1 MFRVG
6 VIAPIVDFYVEEAS
20 GAHGSLRLSRSKPR
34 YSLRTLARALEY
46 VSAASPLYGVQRAMM
61 DGFSMSFLTLL
72 KKEGQEIL
80 EKLMHK
86 HLLGGKAIKV
96 SVNYPHASFL
106 VRFRELSA
114 GLVNIPWRARSR
126 NCGIF
131 NCWIKHLFR
140 SRLYECPEDLSPHIL
155 SCLTS

>member
-1 MFRVG
+1 
-6 VIAPIVDFYVEEAS
+6 
-20 GAHGSLRLSRSKPR
+20 
-34 YSLRTLARALEY
+34 
-46 VSAASPLYGVQRAMM
+46 M

-106 VRFRELSA
+106 FRFRS
-114 GLVNIPWRARSR
+114 
-126 NCGIF
+126 
-131 NCWIKHLFR
+131 
-140 SRLYECPEDLSPHIL
+140 
-155 SCLTS
+155 